1 MKNVIVP
8 DEEKLERIK
17 KEIKKQ
23 GFKKIHILTDFDR
36 TLSYSMLE
44 DGVKISPIISVLR
57 NNGYLSKEYSAEAK
71 ALFEK
76 YHPIEINPDIS
87 IKEKKNEMKN
97 WWDSHNELLIQSG
110 LNKKDLKS
118 IVESATIKL
127 RKGVKEL
134 FNYTN
139 QMQIPIVIMSSSGVG
154 DAIQMI
160 LEKMGIMHN
169 NVYIIT
175 NKFVWDS
182 DGNAIGKPS
191 PTIHCMGKDGIA
203 ISGYPEIYEKIKNRK
218 NIVLMG
224 DSLEDLSMT
233 TGFEYDNILK
243 VGFLNPGEEE
253 NELQYRENFDII
265 IANDSDIKPINK
277 LIKELAQ

>member
-1 MKNVIVP
+1 M
-8 DEEKLERIK
+8 
-17 KEIKKQ
+17 
-23 GFKKIHILTDFDR
+23 KKIHILTDFDR

-127 RKGVKEL
+127 RKE
-134 FNYTN
+134 
-139 QMQIPIVIMSSSGVG
+139 
-154 DAIQMI
+154 
-160 LEKMGIMHN
+160 
-169 NVYIIT
+169 
-175 NKFVWDS
+175 
-182 DGNAIGKPS
+182 IGRAS
-191 PTIHCMGKDGIA
+191 C
-203 ISGYPEIYEKIKNRK
+203 
-218 NIVLMG
+218 
-224 DSLEDLSMT
+224 
-233 TGFEYDNILK
+233 
-243 VGFLNPGEEE
+243 
-253 NELQYRENFDII
+253 RERV
-265 IANDSDIKPINK
+265 
-277 LIKELAQ
+277 